1 MSTTFCLVCAILC
14 LTLYNDDSFEYRN
27 PFDRFWRRILCD
39 PIQRRVGSKRAKIW
53 SNSLYAMIMAISDQ
67 LTVTGI
73 AILGT
78 SIRALDKKTI
88 TVYHF
93 NMIMDMAWLS
103 SNVHLMALCV
113 MRSFLHSATLSNVI
127 SYSRSHSLLPRSIRI
142 VAMLVLAGL
151 LLHCSSVAGYEL
163 WDDHVNCPA
172 RCIVR
177 GKRGGYPHRQM
188 IVTFI
193 FVIQSYTFQIA
204 RVTPSV
210 LLFFSKVIKPRLQ
223 CMNQKMISRLEENS
237 WKLFLYT
244 GFVRAVA
251 VVWDFFTSDFE
262 FMLEMLAWYI
272 LGLYWT
278 FSDRKEGHKHM
289 DDAELWKE
297 NHIGFGQ
304 LVPLLL
310 IVLATLAGM
319 EAYICKFHI
328 PRREISKVD
337 MNY

>member
-1 MSTTFCLVCAILC
+1 MVAAFITSATFCLLSAILC
-14 LTLYNDDSFEYRN
+14 LILYSDDSLKYRN

-142 VAMLVLAGL
+142 VAMLVLAAL
-151 LLHCSSVAGYEL
+151 LLHCSSVSGYEL

-172 RCIVR
+172 LCITR

-188 IVTFI
+188 IVTYI

-204 RVTPSV
+204 RVTPSIRR
-210 LLFFSKVIKPRLQ
+210 FFSKTIKPLLQ
-223 CMNQKMISRLEENS
+223 SLDQKAASRLEGNP
-237 WKLFLYT
+237 W
-244 GFVRAVA
+244 
-251 VVWDFFTSDFE
+251 
-262 FMLEMLAWYI
+262 ML
-272 LGLYWT
+272 
-278 FSDRKEGHKHM
+278 
-289 DDAELWKE
+289 
-297 NHIGFGQ
+297 
-304 LVPLLL
+304 
-310 IVLATLAGM
+310 
-319 EAYICKFHI
+319 
-328 PRREISKVD
+328 
-337 MNY
+337 